1 MFLIRQ
7 AGPAD
12 FAGVYR
18 LAKLLDS
25 YNLPGDPVYIR
36 RLLEISRDSFQG
48 RLPRS
53 TAKYL
58 FVLES
63 VPFPGV
69 PGLLVPGTPGNGT
82 VVGCSLIIAKH
93 GTPGHP
99 HLWFA
104 LDKITKRSR
113 TLGIRR
119 SHHVLRLGFTENGP
133 TEVGGLIV
141 LPGYRRH
148 VERCG
153 LQISFVRFLYMAI
166 HPARFEPK
174 VLVEYRGA
182 MGTGNTSIFWDRV
195 GRVFTGLPYP
205 KADRLSV
212 TNKEFIRSLLPHEPI
227 YCALLPTAVQHAI
240 GAVHPSAQR
249 AAGLLQRIGFRPIRQ
264 IEPFDGGPYYTARRR
279 EIRLIRGTHSLPV
292 AASRRKTGASFL
304 VGTERGGAFRA
315 VVARGKIVKDWL
327 FLGQRS
333 LKLLHVCEG
342 EKVYA
347 CPI

>member
-25 YNLPGDPVYIR
+25 YNLPADPAYVR

-48 RLPRS
+48 RLLKS

-58 FVLES
+58 FVLEH
-63 VPFPGV
+63 
-69 PGLLVPGTPGNGT
+69 NRKI
-82 VVGCSLIIAKH
+82 VGSSLIIAKH

-104 LDKITKRSR
+104 LDTVTKRSR
-113 TLGIRR
+113 TLGLRR
-119 SHHVLRLGFTENGP
+119 SHHVLRLGSTEDGP

-148 VERCG
+148 AERCG

-166 HPARFEPK
+166 HPARFEPE

-182 MGTGNTSIFWDRV
+182 MGTGNTSLFWDRV
-195 GRVFTGLPYP
+195 GRVFTGLSYS

-227 YCALLPTAVQHAI
+227 YCALLPTAVQRAI

-264 IEPFDGGPYYTARRR
+264 IEPFDGGPYYTAHRRKIRLVRQTRQFSAVRAWR
-279 EIRLIRGTHSLPV
+279 EIGT
-292 AASRRKTGASFL
+292 SFL
-304 VGTERGGAFRA
+304 IGTERGGSFRA
-315 VVARGKIVKDWL
+315 VVARGKMVSGRL
-327 FLGQRS
+327 FIGREP
-333 LKLLHVCEG
+333 LKLLKVREG
-342 EKVYA
+342 ENLYA
-347 CPI
+347 CPV